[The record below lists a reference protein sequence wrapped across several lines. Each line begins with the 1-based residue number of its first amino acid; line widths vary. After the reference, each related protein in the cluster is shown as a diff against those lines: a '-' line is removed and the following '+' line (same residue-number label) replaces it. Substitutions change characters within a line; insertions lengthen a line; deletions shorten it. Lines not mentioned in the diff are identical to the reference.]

1 VIQAV
6 HALLYAPDAE
16 RAREFFRDALGWR
29 SVDAG
34 GGWLIFATPP
44 AELAVHPAADGARA
58 HHELSFMCDDI
69 EATIAELKA
78 KGAEFPTPVSDHRWG
93 RLTTMRIP
101 GGVEIALY
109 QPLHASPL
117 DLTSKP

>member
-1 VIQAV
+1 MIQAV

-44 AELAVHPAADGARA
+44 AELAVHPAGGGERPPT
-58 HHELSFMCDDI
+58 EISFVCDDI
-69 EATIAELKA
+69 EATIAELKQ
-78 KGAEFPTPVSDHRWG
+78 KGAEFPSPVTDHRWG
-93 RLTTMRIP
+93 RFTSVRIP
-101 GGVEIALY
+101 GGVEIGLY
-109 QPLHASPL
+109 QALHPSPL